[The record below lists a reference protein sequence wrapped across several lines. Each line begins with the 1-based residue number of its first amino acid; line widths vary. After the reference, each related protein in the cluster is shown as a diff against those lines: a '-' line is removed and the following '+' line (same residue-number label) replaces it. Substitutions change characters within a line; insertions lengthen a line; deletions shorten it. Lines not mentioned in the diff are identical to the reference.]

1 MRTLMYKVRNDE
13 GYEFTTTS
21 YAEATKKEN
30 HLISTFL
37 VKDDLEDEKTKEK
50 RKNHANKIMELFG
63 IKRG

>member
-1 MRTLMYKVRNDE
+1 MYKVRNNE

-37 VKDDLEDEKTKEK
+37 VKDDSEDEKLTAA
-50 RKNHANKIMELFG
+50 RKKHAHKIMEKFG

>member
-1 MRTLMYKVRNDE
+1 MRTLMYKVRNNE

-37 VKDDLEDEKTKEK
+37 VKDDSEDEKLTTA
-50 RKNHANKIMELFG
+50 RKKHAHKIMEKFG

>member
-1 MRTLMYKVRNDE
+1 MRTLMYKVRNNE

-37 VKDDLEDEKTKEK
+37 VKDDLEDEKTKENK
-50 RKNHANKIMELFG
+50 KTHANKIMELFG

>member
-1 MRTLMYKVRNDE
+1 MRTLMYKVRNNE

-37 VKDDLEDEKTKEK
+37 IKDDSEDEKTKEK
-50 RKNHANKIMELFG
+50 RKIHANKIMELFG
-63 IKRG
+63 IKRE

>member
-1 MRTLMYKVRNDE
+1 MRTLMYKVRNNE

-37 VKDDLEDEKTKEK
+37 VKDETEDEKLAAT
-50 RKNHANKIMELFG
+50 RKKHAHKIMEKFG